1 MTAFKQSSMV
11 PNGVGLVVA
20 FELSSLFIHFSE
32 SFVRTDDPGQCEDEN
47 RESKKGVVL
56 ETFMLIHTSLPNSH
70 IDLALTMVHDSP
82 QLSQPLTGQLSTRN
96 VKF

>member
-20 FELSSLFIHFSE
+20 FGLSSLFIH
-32 SFVRTDDPGQCEDEN
+32 FVRTDDPGQCEDEN

-70 IDLALTMVHDSP
+70 IDLALTMAHDSP

-96 VKF
+96 VLIL